1 MPSAWKRQTRV
12 YASVGLL
19 ALLCGLIVLLGA
31 AAPRAEA
38 QNPPPQE
45 PGVTQRAFQLPR
57 SLSELCTIKEGQT
70 PNVDVL
76 RPTIDWSGDGDF
88 GGLTDNFIVHAIA
101 NLTVPTAGSY
111 TFRLTSD
118 DGSELFIDDGLVIDH
133 DGLHGET
140 DKDGA
145 VELTAGMHALRV
157 NFFEAGGGQEL
168 TLSWKPPGESA
179 FSVVPNSALSTD
191 AGVVRVTAPGS
202 KQCEG
207 DVDTPGDGLPLDG
220 VNPAYDLVNLRPA
233 GFEPKVTGLEW
244 MGDDLL
250 VLTWGDDDG
259 DPSSVTAAGEVWKL
273 SGVKDADDP
282 ADVTPTKIAEG
293 LREPM
298 GIKVVDGD
306 IYISE
311 KHQLSKLIDADSDGT
326 YEAKDEIATW
336 PFDGNFHEFA
346 FGLLYKDG
354 FFYLNL
360 SVSINLGGAS
370 TVPQGSDDRGTHL
383 KIDKDTGEVEYVAG
397 GLRTPHGIGWGP
409 EDSIFVTDNQGGW
422 LPANK
427 LIHLQPG
434 KFYNHFTTGPTG
446 DPGRFDDQRPT
457 PPALWLPHNEIA
469 NSPSQPMLIPSGPF
483 AGQMWIADVTYGGIQ
498 RAFLEKVEGEYQ
510 GAYFR
515 MTQGLESGITHLL
528 LEDDGSIIVGGL
540 GAGGNWGQTGKLQFG
555 LQKLVPNGT
564 ETFDI
569 EKMELAE
576 GGFDLTYTKPL
587 SDATVADLAAKYRVE
602 QWTYVPTAAYGG
614 PKVDEESLTVTDATV
629 SADRKT
635 VSLKIDGLKPNRVV
649 YVRSP
654 RPFDAQDGEPLLST
668 EAWYTLNTLPGYV
681 APVDEGLYELEDG
694 QLTGGAQF
702 DTEHAGYSGTG
713 FVSGFGTEGASVRI
727 TVDAAKAGDYRMAL
741 RYANGPNPFN
751 GPKTISLIVN
761 GTSRQITLPPTG
773 AWPSYQF
780 YVDDVTL
787 DEGENTIELMHAA
800 GDDGHVNLDSL
811 RLAPAGTQRYEAEAA
826 TLAGGATVQ
835 TEHPGFS
842 GDGYVGGY
850 QNAGAST
857 TFEVT
862 ALADAPAEV
871 TLGYA
876 NGPNPFAGTK
886 EVSLYVNNLFV
897 KKLALPDTGAWTD
910 YRTIDETLVLRAGSN
925 DVSIR
930 YDEGDDGNVNL
941 DYLDVEQNEPP
952 QCAPGIDPND
962 EFDGDAL
969 DRCRWTT
976 ILSEDPSG
984 HSLAD
989 GKLQIEAQ
997 PGDIV
1002 GGTISARNVVLQQGP
1017 TDGSWSATTK
1027 VSIDGTDDFV
1037 QGGLVAHASAGSWG
1051 KVVVMRRPTGEWV
1064 TELARESGYQNGP
1077 TLPAGAQN
1085 GITLQMI
1092 ASDGQLRGRY
1102 SLDDGETWTEIG
1114 AGFPLAGLSAPG
1126 IGLSAYNGT
1135 GAEVGS
1141 FEYFHVGEPPDLPPP
1156 PPCEE
1161 PYTPEAGYTMLF
1173 DGTDESLED
1182 WTYAGGGSFV
1192 REDCAIK
1199 SVGAFG
1205 LLYTEE
1211 DFEAPYSL
1219 KLEWM
1224 MPGDDNSGVFVGFP
1238 DTGANTDQTSISQG
1252 EEVQIDAT
1260 DNPAQT
1266 TGAIYLE
1273 QAPDIEARE
1282 AALNPPGE
1290 WNEYEIV
1297 VQEDRIVVY
1306 LNGVKIN
1313 EWLDDDPNVDLATG
1327 RIGLQTHGAG
1337 DDVYFRNVRIR
1348 NLAAPVTSAALDP
1361 AEPGA
1366 GGTYDGPVGVTL
1378 SAAGGAAFTEYRVDG
1393 GEWVRSE
1400 NTEGED
1406 PFVTAFTVSA
1416 EGEHVVEY
1424 RSTDAAGNE
1433 EAVRS
1438 VAFAIEGSGDPDA
1451 PTVQA
1456 FADPASGEAPL
1467 EVQLSATGLD
1477 PQGGALTY
1485 RWEFSEGGSTFQQSP
1500 VRTYDQ
1506 PGTYTAT
1513 VTVTDPQGKTASET
1527 VEIVVSERANAAPSV
1542 LVAADP
1548 ATGRAPLNVQFGA
1561 QAIDPDGPEDE
1572 ITYLWD
1578 FGDDAGAQFGRDVS
1592 HTYRTPGTYTATVT
1606 ATDRGGAFDTAEVTI
1621 VVDGAPANQPPTVQI
1636 AASPR
1641 SGTAPLPVR
1650 FTSAARDPE
1659 GKEVLTVWDFGD
1671 GTQAGGPSI
1680 SHTYRSPGTY
1690 TATLTVTDPGGETAT
1705 ASLEITVAGPTALAS
1720 PDTSQ
1725 GDVAGESVEN
1735 GAWLRAP
1742 RSQRMRRGLRLRVA
1756 CPERCDVR
1764 AVLRHSGKRIGTSR
1778 TLRIRDDRRHTLM
1791 VRLSRKV
1798 RRDLRAAMRRA
1809 DTRSLEA
1816 TAVVRVRTADGRST
1830 IRREVRLMR

>member
-1 MPSAWKRQTRV
+1 MLSAWKRQTRV
-12 YASVGLL
+12 YASLGLL
-19 ALLCGLIVLLGA
+19 ALLVVLLA
-31 AAPRAEA
+31 SAAPRALA
-38 QNPPPQE
+38 QTTPPQE
-45 PGVTQRAFQLPR
+45 PGVTQRVFQLPR
-57 SLSELCTIKEGQT
+57 ALSEICTIKEGQT

-76 RPTIDWSGDGDF
+76 KPTIDWSGDGDF
-88 GGLTDNFIVHAIA
+88 GGLTDNFIVHVIA
-101 NLTVPTAGSY
+101 NLTVPTAGIY

-140 DKDGA
+140 SMDGD

-168 TLSWKPPGESA
+168 TLSWRPPGASD

-191 AGVVRVTAPGS
+191 AGVVRVTSPGS

-207 DVDTPGDGLPLDG
+207 DIDSPGDGLPLDG

-259 DPSSVTAAGEVWKL
+259 DPTSVTAAGEVWRL

-282 ADVTPTKIAEG
+282 ADVTPTMIAEN

-306 IYISE
+306 IYVSE
-311 KHQLSKLIDADSDGT
+311 KHQLSKLLDSDANGA
-326 YEAKDEIATW
+326 YESKDTIATW

-346 FGLLYKDG
+346 FGLLYRDG

-360 SVSINLGGAS
+360 SVSIDLGGAS

-383 KIDKDTGEVEYVAG
+383 KINKDTGEIEYVAG

-409 EDSIFVTDNQGGW
+409 ENEIFVTDNQGGW

-427 LIHLQPG
+427 LLHIQPG
-434 KFYNHFTTGPTG
+434 KFYNHYTTGPTG
-446 DPGRFDDQRPT
+446 QPGRFDDERPT

-498 RAFLEKVEGEYQ
+498 RAFLEKVEGSYQ

-515 MTQGLESGITHLL
+515 MTQGLESGITHLA

-540 GAGGNWGQTGKLQFG
+540 GAGGNWGQTGKLLFG

-569 EKMELAE
+569 QKMELAE

-587 SDATVADLAAKYRVE
+587 SDATLADLVDNYQVQ

-649 YVRSP
+649 HVRSP
-654 RPFDAQDGEPLLST
+654 RPFDAQDGTQLLST

-681 APVDEGLYELEDG
+681 APVSEGLYELEDG
-694 QLTGGAQF
+694 LLTGGAQF

-713 FVSGFGTEGASVRI
+713 FVSGFGTEGASVRVD
-727 TVDAAKAGDYRMAL
+727 VDAAKAGGYRMAL

-761 GTSRQITLPPTG
+761 GASRQITLPPTG

-787 DEGENTIELMHAA
+787 DEGENTIELKHAA

-811 RLAPAGTQRYEAEAA
+811 RLAPAGTTRYEAEAA
-826 TLAGGATVQ
+826 TLAGGANVQ

-842 GDGYVGGY
+842 GEGYVGGY
-850 QNAGAST
+850 QNQGAST
-857 TFEVT
+857 TFKVN

-897 KKLALPDTGAWTD
+897 KKLALPDTGAWATYGTLRD
-910 YRTIDETLVLRAGSN
+910 TLVLRAGSN

-952 QCAPGIDPND
+952 QCAPGIESND

-976 ILSEDPSG
+976 ILNEDPTG
-984 HSLAD
+984 YSLAD
-989 GKLQIEAQ
+989 GKLHIEAQ
-997 PGDIV
+997 AGDIV
-1002 GGTISARNVVLQQGP
+1002 GGTVSARNVVLQQGP
-1017 TDGSWSATTK
+1017 TDGSWAATTK
-1027 VSIDGTDDFV
+1027 VSIDGTDDYV
-1037 QGGLVAHASAGSWG
+1037 QAGLVTHASAGSWG

-1064 TELARESGYQNGP
+1064 TELARESGFQNGP

-1085 GITLQMI
+1085 AITLQMI
-1092 ASDGQLRGRY
+1092 ASDGRLRGRY

-1161 PYTPEAGYTMLF
+1161 PSTPEPGYTMLF

-1192 REDCAIK
+1192 REGCAIK

-1211 DFEAPYSL
+1211 DSEAPYSL

-1252 EEVQIDAT
+1252 EEIQIDAT

-1273 QAPDIEARE
+1273 QAPDAAARD

-1297 VQEDRIVVY
+1297 VREDRIVVY
-1306 LNGVKIN
+1306 LNGTKIN

-1348 NLAAPVTSAALDP
+1348 NLAAPETSAALDP
-1361 AEPGA
+1361 AEPGP
-1366 GGTYDGPVGVTL
+1366 GGTYDGPVGVRL

-1400 NTEGED
+1400 NTAGDD

-1416 EGEHVVEY
+1416 EGEHLVAY
-1424 RSTDAAGNE
+1424 RSTDPEGNE
-1433 EAVRS
+1433 EAVKS
-1438 VAFAIEGSGDPDA
+1438 VAFSIEHAVDPDA

-1456 FADPASGEAPL
+1456 VADPASGEAPL
-1467 EVQLSATGLD
+1467 KVRFSASGMD
-1477 PQGGALTY
+1477 PQGGELTY
-1485 RWEFSEGGSTFQQSP
+1485 RWEFSDGGATSKQNP
-1500 VRTYDQ
+1500 KRKYDQ

-1513 VTVTDPQGKTASET
+1513 VTVTDPQGKTASDT
-1527 VEIVVSERANAAPSV
+1527 VEIV
-1542 LVAADP
+1542 L
-1548 ATGRAPLNVQFGA
+1548 G
-1561 QAIDPDGPEDE
+1561 
-1572 ITYLWD
+1572 
-1578 FGDDAGAQFGRDVS
+1578 
-1592 HTYRTPGTYTATVT
+1592 
-1606 ATDRGGAFDTAEVTI
+1606 
-1621 VVDGAPANQPPTVQI
+1621 
-1636 AASPR
+1636 
-1641 SGTAPLPVR
+1641 
-1650 FTSAARDPE
+1650 
-1659 GKEVLTVWDFGD
+1659 
-1671 GTQAGGPSI
+1671 
-1680 SHTYRSPGTY
+1680 
-1690 TATLTVTDPGGETAT
+1690 
-1705 ASLEITVAGPTALAS
+1705 
-1720 PDTSQ
+1720 
-1725 GDVAGESVEN
+1725 
-1735 GAWLRAP
+1735 
-1742 RSQRMRRGLRLRVA
+1742 
-1756 CPERCDVR
+1756 
-1764 AVLRHSGKRIGTSR
+1764 
-1778 TLRIRDDRRHTLM
+1778 
-1791 VRLSRKV
+1791 
-1798 RRDLRAAMRRA
+1798 
-1809 DTRSLEA
+1809 
-1816 TAVVRVRTADGRST
+1816 
-1830 IRREVRLMR
+1830 